1 MNTSLLRSVMAGLLL
16 ALAGATFATGNV
28 TLTYRGGG
36 EGKVV
41 FDGQLH
47 AAKGYRCNDCHTDFQ
62 ARGEQKGALFTTPL
76 FNTHKSALITME
88 THGNSTQCFAC
99 HDGATAP
106 NQCES
111 CHRKVTGF

>member
-1 MNTSLLRSVMAGLLL
+1 MLRLVRLAMAGLLL
-16 ALAGATFATGNV
+16 AAFSGAFATSNV
-28 TLTYRGGG
+28 TLSYRGGG

-47 AAKGYRCNDCHTDFQ
+47 AAKGYRCNDCHTSF
-62 ARGEQKGALFTTPL
+62 GTVGALFA
-76 FNTHKSALITME
+76 THKTARIDMA
-88 THGNSTQCFAC
+88 THSNGTQCFAC

>member
-1 MNTSLLRSVMAGLLL
+1 MAKLIRLAMAGLLL
-16 ALAGATFATGNV
+16 AVFSGAFATSNV
-28 TLTYRGGG
+28 TLLYRGGG

-47 AAKGYRCNDCHTDFQ
+47 ASRGYRCNDCHT
-62 ARGEQKGALFTTPL
+62 EYKKVGALFTTHKTARIDMA
-76 FNTHKSALITME
+76 THSS
-88 THGNSTQCFAC
+88 GTQCFAC

-106 NQCES
+106 NQCDG

>member
-1 MNTSLLRSVMAGLLL
+1 MLTLIRLATAGLLL
-16 ALAGATFATGNV
+16 AAFSGAFATSNV

-47 AAKGYRCNDCHTDFQ
+47 AAKGYRCNDCHTAFEANGQ
-62 ARGEQKGALFTTPL
+62 QKGALFTT
-76 FNTHKSALITME
+76 HKTGLINMD
-88 THGNSTQCFAC
+88 THGSGTQCFAC